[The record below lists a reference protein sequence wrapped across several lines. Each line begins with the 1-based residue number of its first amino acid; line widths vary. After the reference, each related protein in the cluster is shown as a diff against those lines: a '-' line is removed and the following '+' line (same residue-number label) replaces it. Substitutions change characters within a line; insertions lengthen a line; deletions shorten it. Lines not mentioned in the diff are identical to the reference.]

1 MIELRHKVSRLEADN
16 SNLYYDL
23 TRAERDLNE
32 VDRVYQRNEQQLID
46 DLRMVELDVLLL
58 ILE

>member
-1 MIELRHKVSRLEADN
+1 MRLKVSRLESDN

-32 VDRVYQRNEQQLID
+32 IDRVYQRNEQQLID

-58 ILE
+58 TIE